1 MFILLGIV
9 IGFAAAVPL
18 GPVNVFIVSQTLK
31 HDYVHGLMAGLTTAA
46 MDTLYC
52 LVALVGFF
60 HFHFNL
66 APYAGWMKGA
76 AMVLLVGLGV
86 RLIRQAAKT
95 DPPVLQE
102 KRTIKPSRPILG
114 VILLYLSNPT
124 IYAFWIAVAGT
135 VTAHSL
141 VADTGWPPIAF
152 AFSCGVGAVLWYLLL
167 VRYVAKNQNKIK
179 PATFRK
185 LLLFMGIALIGFG
198 LYTFATIFV

>member
-1 MFILLGIV
+1 MFILLGLM

-18 GPVNVFIVSQTLK
+18 GPVNVFVVSQTLK

-46 MDTLYC
+46 MDALYC

-66 APYAGWMKGA
+66 APYAGWIKGA
-76 AMVLLVGLGV
+76 ATILLIGLGV

-95 DPPVLQE
+95 DQPVLQE
-102 KRTIKPSRPILG
+102 KRTIKPSRPVLG

-135 VTAHSL
+135 VTAHRL
-141 VADTGWPPIAF
+141 VAPTGWPPIGF
-152 AFSCGVGAVLWYLLL
+152 AIACGVGAVLWYLLL
-167 VRYVAKNQNKIK
+167 VRYVAKNQNRIK
-179 PATFRK
+179 PAMFRK
-185 LLLFMGIALIGFG
+185 LLIIMGIALIGFG

>member
-1 MFILLGIV
+1 MFILLGLI

-18 GPVNVFIVSQTLK
+18 GPVNVFVVSQTLK

-76 AMVLLVGLGV
+76 ATILLIGLGV

-95 DPPVLQE
+95 VRPVILE

-114 VILLYLSNPT
+114 VIFLYLSNPT

-141 VADTGWPPIAF
+141 VADTGWPPVAF
-152 AFSCGVGAVLWYLLL
+152 AVSCGVGAVLWYLLL
-167 VRYVAKNQNKIK
+167 VRTVAKNQNKIK

-185 LLLFMGIALIGFG
+185 LLLFMGIVLIGFG